1 MSIRSQASSLN
12 ASIEKSSDGKR
23 HTIGGILT
31 GKFKTAFPDGKPG
44 DATTAE
50 KDTKKTLKEGQ
61 SEVVLFTDFDFLNNL
76 FSRYQSTDNMRPVN
90 ARNSVLALNLVD
102 YLVTGE
108 KHLGSVNVKGDTFR
122 PFEVIEKLEAER
134 QAELNKKN
142 EKIDKE
148 IQAANQALEEELA
161 KINQDMQ
168 AKQRDA
174 SVQMRVKSQQIQAQL
189 EPFVKYMKPDGS
201 ISLDREKDA
210 ETIQKL
216 VKLQKEMNSIRQ
228 QVQEETRK
236 AIIELQKQI
245 QIKQEEASDKIAKL
259 EKEKRKDRKEG
270 REKIEKVERTVQILN
285 MTVMPLF
292 VTAIGLVF
300 FNIRRNKK

>member
-1 MSIRSQASSLN
+1 
-12 ASIEKSSDGKR
+12 
-23 HTIGGILT
+23 
-31 GKFKTAFPDGKPG
+31 
-44 DATTAE
+44 
-50 KDTKKTLKEGQ
+50 
-61 SEVVLFTDFDFLNNL
+61 
-76 FSRYQSTDNMRPVN
+76 
-90 ARNSVLALNLVD
+90 
-102 YLVTGE
+102 
-108 KHLGSVNVKGDTFR
+108 
-122 PFEVIEKLEAER
+122 
-134 QAELNKKN
+134 
-142 EKIDKE
+142 
-148 IQAANQALEEELA
+148 
-161 KINQDMQ
+161 
-168 AKQRDA
+168 
-174 SVQMRVKSQQIQAQL
+174 
-189 EPFVKYMKPDGS
+189 MKPDGS

-216 VKLQKEMNSIRQ
+216 VKLQKEMNGIRQ